1 MKKLAGLT
9 ALIIIVLFSNY
20 LLAGQDLKREFKL
33 EYGKKVE
40 VDLNTGGSIE
50 IRGWNKELVSL
61 TARSHDADIEDFKFE
76 FDESPAGVHIHVS
89 NFDHD
94 GGSDID
100 LKLFVPEKCDLELE
114 TMGGDITADNVTGI
128 IEGKTMGGDLALT
141 NLKGEV
147 DLTTMGGDIRVEN
160 SDLDGEVKTMGG
172 EVTFQDVGGNVK
184 GSTMGG
190 DVEIRGTKNTVK
202 KEVKISTMGGD
213 INIDSAPGGADV
225 HTMGGDIT
233 VRSAGTYV
241 KAKTMGGD
249 IVIEKVDGGAKV
261 STMGGDIDVTMVGDV
276 KQGDRNIDLSSMGGD
291 ITLTLPQGLSID
303 FDIKLT
309 YTKRSAGEYQ
319 IRCDFPIKIEESK
332 DWDYSR
338 GSARKYFTGTGKVG
352 DGKYRVRL
360 ETTNGNITVKK
371 G

>member
-1 MKKLAGLT
+1 MKKYAGLT
-9 ALIIIVLFSNY
+9 VVIITLLFSNY

-40 VDLNTGGSIE
+40 IDLNTGGSIE
-50 IRGWNKELVSL
+50 IIGWNKELVSL
-61 TARSHDADIEDFKFE
+61 TARSHDADIEEFKIE
-76 FDESPAGVHIHVS
+76 FDENSSGLHIHVS
-89 NFDHD
+89 NLNHD

-114 TMGGDITADNVTGI
+114 TMGGDITTDNVAGT
-128 IEGKTMGGDLALT
+128 IEGKTMGGDLDLSK
-141 NLKGEV
+141 LKGEV
-147 DLTTMGGDIRVEN
+147 ELTTMGGDIHVEN
-160 SDLDGEVKTMGG
+160 SELDGEVKTMGG
-172 EVTFQDVGGNVK
+172 DVTFQDVGGNVK

-190 DVEIRGTKNTVK
+190 DVEIRGTKNIVK

-233 VRSAGTYV
+233 VRSAGTFV

-249 IVIEKVDGGAKV
+249 IVIDQLDGGAKV
-261 STMGGDIDVTMVGDV
+261 STMGGDIDVTMIGDV
-276 KQGDRNIDLSSMGGD
+276 KQGDRNVDLSSMGGD
-291 ITLTLPQGLSID
+291 ITVTLPQDLSID
-303 FDIKLT
+303 FNIKLT
-309 YTKRSAGEYQ
+309 YTKRSAGEYK
-319 IRCDFPIKIEESK
+319 ISCDFPIKIEESA
-332 DWDYSR
+332 DWDYSG
-338 GSARKYFTGTGKVG
+338 GSARKYIIGTGKVG